1 MNDNNK
7 EAIEE
12 ALANVELEDLKVSE
26 EVIEEELKK
35 NSGMKLI
42 RNKGENKN
50 GKS

>member
-26 EVIEEELKK
+26 EVIEEVLK
-35 NSGMKLI
+35 NSSDMKLT

-50 GKS
+50 GRS

>member
-26 EVIEEELKK
+26 EVIEEVLKK
-35 NSGMKLI
+35 SSDMKLT

-50 GKS
+50 GRS

>member
-26 EVIEEELKK
+26 EVIEEVLKK
-35 NSGMKLI
+35 SSGMKLI
-42 RNKGENKN
+42 RNKRENKN
-50 GKS
+50 GRS

>member
-26 EVIEEELKK
+26 EVIEEVLKK

-50 GKS
+50 GRS